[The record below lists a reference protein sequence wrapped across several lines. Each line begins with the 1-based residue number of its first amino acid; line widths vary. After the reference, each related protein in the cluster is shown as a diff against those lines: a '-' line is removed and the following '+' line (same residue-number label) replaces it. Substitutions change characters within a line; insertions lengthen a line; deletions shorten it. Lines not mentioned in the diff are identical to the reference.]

1 MKMAELLRQLADKL
15 DGIDAGSDYDGDGRL
30 DPHERDHAEE
40 KPLLKTLDRDGDND
54 HDMDDHDAEDGS
66 DDQNVMMTP
75 NQQKLELL
83 KKGVG
88 VESEFDNDNELDA
101 IKKNAGISPAV
112 VHIASDDDPME

>member
-1 MKMAELLRQLADKL
+1 MADILRKLADV
-15 DGIDAGSDYDGDGRL
+15 IDSADDTDNTASDYDNNGQL

-40 KPLLKTLDRDGDND
+40 KPLLKSLDTDADGD
-54 HDMDDHDAEDGS
+54 HDMDDHDAED
-66 DDQNVMMTP
+66 QPVMMTP

-112 VHIASDDDPME
+112 VHIASDDEPLE